1 MILAS
6 SLGQCKH
13 LACSLFRL
21 AGQPLGHTDGMA
33 KKRPDSDLPSDPAD
47 PPPDPS
53 AEVVAN
59 IVEQLRPLAVPIA
72 ELVPDPTNART
83 HDERNLDA
91 IRGSLAAYG
100 QRKPVVVNR
109 RTGVVEAGNGTL
121 RAALALGWTHVA
133 AVFVDDDPLTATGF
147 AIADNR
153 TAELAGWDEAVLQKL
168 LAEVEGPNPELTRM
182 LDDLAASFQAEL
194 DTGDEA
200 QDDKAAGDDE
210 LPPELFQV
218 LVTGREGR
226 PLAEAD
232 QVELLEEFVRRGYQV
247 KALTS

>member
-1 MILAS
+1 
-6 SLGQCKH
+6 
-13 LACSLFRL
+13 
-21 AGQPLGHTDGMA
+21 MA
-33 KKRPDSDLPSDPAD
+33 KKRPEADSTPG
-47 PPPDPS
+47 PPPDP
-53 AEVVAN
+53 AEVLAH
-59 IVEQLRPLAVPIA
+59 IVEQLRPLAVPLDS
-72 ELVPDPTNART
+72 LVPDPINART

-109 RTGVVEAGNGTL
+109 RTGVVAAGNGTL
-121 RAALALGWTHVA
+121 RAALALGWTHLT

-153 TAELAGWDEAVLQKL
+153 TAELAGWDEGILLKL

-194 DTGDEA
+194 DQGEGAPEETP
-200 QDDKAAGDDE
+200 AGGDE

-218 LVTGREGR
+218 LITGREGL
-226 PLAEAD
+226 PLAENY
-232 QVELLEEFVRRGYQV
+232 QVELLEEFV
-247 KALTS
+247 

>member
-1 MILAS
+1 
-6 SLGQCKH
+6 
-13 LACSLFRL
+13 
-21 AGQPLGHTDGMA
+21 MA
-33 KKRPDSDLPSDPAD
+33 KKRPDPD
-47 PPPDPS
+47 PPPDTDVPPPDP
-53 AEVVAN
+53 AEVLAH
-59 IVEQLRPLAVPIA
+59 IVEQLRPLAVPLDS
-72 ELVPDPTNART
+72 LVPDPVNART

-153 TAELAGWDEAVLQKL
+153 TAELAGWDEAVLLKL
-168 LAEVEGPNPELTRM
+168 LAEVEGPNPELARM
-182 LDDLAASFQAEL
+182 LDDLAASVQAEL
-194 DTGDEA
+194 DRGEGTPEETPG
-200 QDDKAAGDDE
+200 GGDE

-226 PLAEAD
+226 PLAEND
-232 QVELLEEFVRRGYQV
+232 QVELLEEFAKRGYQV

>member
-1 MILAS
+1 MSNETPAAS
-6 SLGQCKH
+6 SSVRASCARSEDSRQG
-13 LACSLFRL
+13 S
-21 AGQPLGHTDGMA
+21 GPP
-33 KKRPDSDLPSDPAD
+33 RPTSP
-47 PPPDPS
+47 
-53 AEVVAN
+53 VA
-59 IVEQLRPLAVPIA
+59 RC
-72 ELVPDPTNART
+72 
-83 HDERNLDA
+83 
-91 IRGSLAAYG
+91 
-100 QRKPVVVNR
+100 
-109 RTGVVEAGNGTL
+109 
-121 RAALALGWTHVA
+121 
-133 AVFVDDDPLTATGF
+133 PLTATGF